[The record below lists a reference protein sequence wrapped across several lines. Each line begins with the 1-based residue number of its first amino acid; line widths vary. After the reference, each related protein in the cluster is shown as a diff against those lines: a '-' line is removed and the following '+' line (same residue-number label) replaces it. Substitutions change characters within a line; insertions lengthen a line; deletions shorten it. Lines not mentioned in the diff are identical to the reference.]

1 LTGIETDT
9 HQIATDWITFQL
21 LPKLEN
27 APDDV
32 FDRGWALYDLAF
44 HQPDLA
50 WVAILSVI
58 DRYDAGD
65 LFGTDDTEAKSIL
78 GSTAAGPL
86 EDLLAYH
93 GIDFIE
99 KIETKAR
106 QDRRM
111 FWTLGCVWQNAMPD
125 EIWERVQRAAGGI
138 SR

>member
-1 LTGIETDT
+1 MNLTGIEIDT

-27 APDDV
+27 APDDT
-32 FDRGWALYDLAF
+32 A
-44 HQPDLA
+44 
-50 WVAILSVI
+50 
-58 DRYDAGD
+58 
-65 LFGTDDTEAKSIL
+65 AKSIL